1 MTSTT
6 PRGRPPPW
14 TALAPRR
21 CWPVPRR
28 TSRTSTPRNG
38 ASRRGPTAAARC
50 AGGRSRA
57 PASRSGRRR
66 GPAWTT
72 PPDRRLPV
80 MTAATASSP
89 DGTIVVVGSVNVDLL
104 AQVQRHPRPGET
116 LHGTGGQMLPGGK
129 GANQAVAAARLG
141 ARVAMVGAVGSDVQ
155 AEAALSALREAG
167 VDLGHVAEIEGPTGL
182 AIVTVAEDGEN
193 SIVVIAG
200 ANDAMDAGRV
210 RAAAEVISAARIVV
224 CQGEIPRDGI
234 EALPA
239 LVTGR
244 FLHNPAPVMELD
256 PAVLRASDPLVV
268 NQHEAGLVLAQLAP
282 DAETPSQPAQ
292 IATALREAGIASV
305 VLTLG
310 AEGSLVVD
318 AEGQHRIPA
327 APVTAVDTTGAGDA
341 FIGALAVG
349 LARGESLPLAA
360 RFASRVGAFAATGH
374 GAQPSY
380 PGTEDPLPVL
390 SGEGA

>member
-1 MTSTT
+1 
-6 PRGRPPPW
+6 
-14 TALAPRR
+14 
-21 CWPVPRR
+21 
-28 TSRTSTPRNG
+28 
-38 ASRRGPTAAARC
+38 
-50 AGGRSRA
+50 
-57 PASRSGRRR
+57 
-66 GPAWTT
+66 
-72 PPDRRLPV
+72 

-155 AEAALSALREAG
+155 AEAALSAMREAG

-200 ANDAMDAGRV
+200 ANDAMGAGRV

-282 DAETPSQPAQ
+282 GQEAPEDPEAVVA
-292 IATALREAGIASV
+292 ALRAAGIPSA

-310 AEGSLVVD
+310 ADGSLVADQAGVR
-318 AEGQHRIPA
+318 RIPP
-327 APVTAVDTTGAGDA
+327 APVEAVDTTGSGDA
-341 FIGALAVG
+341 FIGALALG
-349 LARGESLPLAA
+349 LARGDDLATAA
-360 RFASRVGAFAATGH
+360 RLASRVGAFAATGE

-380 PGTEDPLPVL
+380 PTAADELPAL
-390 SGEGA
+390 Q

>member
-1 MTSTT
+1 
-6 PRGRPPPW
+6 
-14 TALAPRR
+14 
-21 CWPVPRR
+21 
-28 TSRTSTPRNG
+28 
-38 ASRRGPTAAARC
+38 
-50 AGGRSRA
+50 
-57 PASRSGRRR
+57 
-66 GPAWTT
+66 
-72 PPDRRLPV
+72 

-282 DAETPSQPAQ
+282 DQEAPEDPEAVV
-292 IATALREAGIASV
+292 AALRAAGIPSA

-310 AEGSLVVD
+310 ADGSLVADQGGV
-318 AEGQHRIPA
+318 RRVPP
-327 APVTAVDTTGAGDA
+327 APVEAVDTTGSGDA
-341 FIGALAVG
+341 FIGALALG
-349 LARGESLPLAA
+349 LARGDDLATAA
-360 RFASRVGAFAATGH
+360 RLASRVGAFAATGE

-380 PGTEDPLPVL
+380 PTAADELPAL
-390 SGEGA
+390 QEA

>member
-1 MTSTT
+1 
-6 PRGRPPPW
+6 
-14 TALAPRR
+14 
-21 CWPVPRR
+21 
-28 TSRTSTPRNG
+28 
-38 ASRRGPTAAARC
+38 
-50 AGGRSRA
+50 
-57 PASRSGRRR
+57 
-66 GPAWTT
+66 
-72 PPDRRLPV
+72 

-282 DAETPSQPAQ
+282 DQEAPEDPEAVV
-292 IATALREAGIASV
+292 AALRAAGIPSA

-310 AEGSLVVD
+310 ADGSLVADQGGV
-318 AEGQHRIPA
+318 RRVPPA
-327 APVTAVDTTGAGDA
+327 SVEAVDTTGSGDA
-341 FIGALAVG
+341 FIGALALG
-349 LARGESLPLAA
+349 LARGDDLTTAA
-360 RFASRVGAFAATGH
+360 RLASRVGAFAATGE

-380 PGTEDPLPVL
+380 PTAADELPAL
-390 SGEGA
+390 Q

>member
-1 MTSTT
+1 MTHPAAPSGVPAPTPSTE
-6 PRGRPPPW
+6 
-14 TALAPRR
+14 
-21 CWPVPRR
+21 
-28 TSRTSTPRNG
+28 G
-38 ASRRGPTAAARC
+38 A
-50 AGGRSRA
+50 
-57 PASRSGRRR
+57 
-66 GPAWTT
+66 
-72 PPDRRLPV
+72 
-80 MTAATASSP
+80 
-89 DGTIVVVGSVNVDLL
+89 IVVVGSVNVDLL
-104 AQVQRHPRPGET
+104 AQVRRHPRPGET

-141 ARVAMVGAVGSDVQ
+141 ARVAMVGAVGTDVQ

-167 VDLGHVAEIEGPTGL
+167 VDLSHVAEIEGPTGL
-182 AIVTVAEDGEN
+182 AIVTVAKDGEN

-200 ANDAMDAGRV
+200 ANDAMDPGRV

-282 DAETPSQPAQ
+282 DEDAPEDPEQILRALLATGIPSA
-292 IATALREAGIASV
+292 

-310 AEGSLVVD
+310 ADGSLVADQGGVR
-318 AEGQHRIPA
+318 RIPP
-327 APVTAVDTTGAGDA
+327 APVEAVDTTGSCDA
-341 FIGALAVG
+341 FSGALALG
-349 LARGESLPLAA
+349 LARGDDLATAA
-360 RFASRVGAFAATGH
+360 RLASRVGAFAATGE

-380 PGTEDPLPVL
+380 PTAADELPAL
-390 SGEGA
+390 QQT

>member
-1 MTSTT
+1 
-6 PRGRPPPW
+6 
-14 TALAPRR
+14 
-21 CWPVPRR
+21 
-28 TSRTSTPRNG
+28 
-38 ASRRGPTAAARC
+38 
-50 AGGRSRA
+50 
-57 PASRSGRRR
+57 
-66 GPAWTT
+66 
-72 PPDRRLPV
+72 

-141 ARVAMVGAVGSDVQ
+141 ARVAMVGAVGTDVQ

-268 NQHEAGLVLAQLAP
+268 NQHEAGLVLAQLVPGQEAP
-282 DAETPSQPAQ
+282 EDPEAVVA
-292 IATALREAGIASV
+292 ALRAAGIPSA

-310 AEGSLVVD
+310 ADGSLVADQAGVR
-318 AEGQHRIPA
+318 RIPP
-327 APVTAVDTTGAGDA
+327 APVEAVDTTGSGDA
-341 FIGALAVG
+341 FIGALALG
-349 LARGESLPLAA
+349 LARGDDLATAA
-360 RFASRVGAFAATGH
+360 RLASRVGAFAATGE

-380 PGTEDPLPVL
+380 PTAADALPPLQ
-390 SGEGA
+390 EA

>member
-1 MTSTT
+1 
-6 PRGRPPPW
+6 
-14 TALAPRR
+14 
-21 CWPVPRR
+21 
-28 TSRTSTPRNG
+28 
-38 ASRRGPTAAARC
+38 
-50 AGGRSRA
+50 
-57 PASRSGRRR
+57 
-66 GPAWTT
+66 
-72 PPDRRLPV
+72 

-155 AEAALSALREAG
+155 AEAALSAMREAG

-200 ANDAMDAGRV
+200 ANDAMGAGRV

-239 LVTGR
+239 LVRGR

-282 DAETPSQPAQ
+282 DQEAPEDPEAVV
-292 IATALREAGIASV
+292 AALRAAGIPSA

-310 AEGSLVVD
+310 ADGSLVADQAGVR
-318 AEGQHRIPA
+318 RIPP
-327 APVTAVDTTGAGDA
+327 APVEAVDTTGSGDA
-341 FIGALAVG
+341 FIGALALG
-349 LARGESLPLAA
+349 LARGDDLATAA
-360 RFASRVGAFAATGH
+360 RLASRVGAFAATGE

-380 PGTEDPLPVL
+380 PTAADALPPLQ
-390 SGEGA
+390 EA

>member
-1 MTSTT
+1 
-6 PRGRPPPW
+6 
-14 TALAPRR
+14 
-21 CWPVPRR
+21 
-28 TSRTSTPRNG
+28 
-38 ASRRGPTAAARC
+38 
-50 AGGRSRA
+50 
-57 PASRSGRRR
+57 
-66 GPAWTT
+66 
-72 PPDRRLPV
+72 

-104 AQVQRHPRPGET
+104 AQVRRHPRPGET

-210 RAAAEVISAARIVV
+210 RAAAEAISAARIVV

-282 DAETPSQPAQ
+282 GQEAPEDPEAVVA
-292 IATALREAGIASV
+292 ALRAAGIPSA
-305 VLTLG
+305 VLTLD
-310 AEGSLVVD
+310 ADGSLVADQAGVR
-318 AEGQHRIPA
+318 RIPP
-327 APVTAVDTTGAGDA
+327 APVEAVDTTGSGDA
-341 FIGALAVG
+341 FIGALALG
-349 LARGESLPLAA
+349 LARGDDLATAA
-360 RFASRVGAFAATGH
+360 RLASRVGAFAATGE

-380 PGTEDPLPVL
+380 PTAADELPAL
-390 SGEGA
+390 Q